1 MKCEN
6 GRVSDGRVRYA
17 RNGDVRLAYREFGDG
32 DTTLIWIPGWFSNVE
47 MYDDPAS
54 PFTAVIEQLAQ
65 VLRVIVWDKRGTGL
79 SDPAAHVP
87 PLEERMDDLHAV
99 LDAVGVDRPALF
111 GQSEGGPMSL
121 LFAATYPERVRSLV
135 MYGTMARFSREL
147 PDHPWGFTA
156 EEKAVHLEDIESHW
170 GEGALAEVFFGAAI
184 ADIPGFRD
192 LYGRYQRTSASPTMA
207 SWLWQALLEIDV
219 RGVLGSIRTPS
230 LVLARPGDQMA
241 PIDGVAALAAAI
253 PGAEFKTLAPGPHG
267 LIDDTLG
274 SAILDFV
281 TGRPSI
287 AVDERVLKTVLF
299 TDIVSSTELLSAR
312 GDARWRHQLDAHDK
326 LVDSILMKYSG
337 SRVKHTGDGVFALF
351 DGSTKAA
358 GCGLELVP
366 ALASRGISIRAGI
379 HVGEC
384 ERRGG
389 EWSGMA
395 VHIGARIGAMAGP
408 DEVLTSRTVRDL
420 SAGSGLH
427 FESLGLRQLK
437 GLVEETEVFRVTKR
451 TGVPF

>member
-1 MKCEN
+1 M
-6 GRVSDGRVRYA
+6 SDGRVRYA